1 MSVSERNRKKRKRAG
16 TPAGQQGTRPA
27 LPVLGRTTRSARIFY
42 IIGIVIIGGS
52 LVGGLLI
59 AQLGPGAPVDPSVA
73 ANVTAAPSASRTV
86 TPTTTPGGTV
96 KKYDAAPPMTID
108 PKKTYTAVMK
118 TDKGD
123 ITIKLRPDLA
133 PEHVNS
139 FVFLAKDGYY
149 DGVRFHRV
157 IPGFV
162 AQGGDPTGTGS
173 GGPGY
178 TVKAEFTD
186 TPYVEGTV
194 GMARTSDPNSAGSQ
208 FYISYGRLTNLDGA
222 YTVFGEVTAGMD
234 VAKKIT
240 PRDPSQNPSA
250 APGDKILSVTITES

>member
-1 MSVSERNRKKRKRAG
+1 MTNRNRKKRKQGGA
-16 TPAGQQGTRPA
+16 PAAQLGARST
-27 LPVLGRTTRSARIFY
+27 LPVLGRTTRKAKIFY
-42 IIGIVIIGGS
+42 LAGVLIIGGS
-52 LVGGLLI
+52 LAGGILI
-59 AQLGPGAPVDPSVA
+59 AQLGPRDATTPA
-73 ANVTAAPSASRTV
+73 ATPEVNRTV
-86 TPTTTPGGTV
+86 APTKTPGGTV

-123 ITIKLRPDLA
+123 ITINLRPDLA

-139 FVFLAKDGYY
+139 FVFLAKEGYY
-149 DGVRFHRV
+149 DGVTFHRV

-178 TVKAEFTD
+178 TIKAEFSD

-222 YTVFGEVTAGMD
+222 YTVFGEVTSGMD
-234 VAKKIT
+234 AAKELT